1 MVPITFYETVWGT
14 RPPPGEAADRKLQV
28 FAHEFWLSQEDL
40 ERSSCCART
49 YRNLTACATRRT
61 DSVNVERK
69 RAKHPHTTARPIHSL
84 FYVAIMPSVFVFASY
99 FSRWVSVLTVPVQ
112 TVTVVDVGATWL
124 CGRPTSVLAY
134 VKYCLVYVRKKE
146 FLFNLILSAHTVFV
160 ITVFLFLH
168 NRESG
173 KLPRS
178 DLNGNETAWE
188 LLLPLPQ
195 QRTRGERSL
204 VQRCVV
210 ASFIQQVGGMAG

>member
-1 MVPITFYETVWGT
+1 MALWQANFC
-14 RPPPGEAADRKLQV
+14 
-28 FAHEFWLSQEDL
+28 LSLCEIL
-40 ERSSCCART
+40 
-49 YRNLTACATRRT
+49 L
-61 DSVNVERK
+61 SVCE
-69 RAKHPHTTARPIHSL
+69 
-84 FYVAIMPSVFVFASY
+84 
-99 FSRWVSVLTVPVQ
+99 
-112 TVTVVDVGATWL
+112 
-124 CGRPTSVLAY
+124 
-134 VKYCLVYVRKKE
+134 KKE